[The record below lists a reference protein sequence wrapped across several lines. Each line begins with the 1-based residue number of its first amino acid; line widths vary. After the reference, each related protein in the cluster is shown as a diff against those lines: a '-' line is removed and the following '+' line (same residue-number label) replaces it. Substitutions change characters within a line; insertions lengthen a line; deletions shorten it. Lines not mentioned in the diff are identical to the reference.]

1 MLLVLI
7 SLSGVAIRE
16 EGQVITDGRLTVDA
30 TGWRGVAGWIICAA
44 SVAIIAEGLMLLCR
58 YLNHSCVNN
67 NYGGWGG
74 LVKHCVYVYVKI
86 FAE

>member
-16 EGQVITDGRLTVDA
+16 EGEVITDGRLTVDA

-44 SVAIIAEGLMLLCR
+44 SAAIIAEGTMLILR
-58 YLNHSCVNN
+58 YLNLSCVNN
-67 NYGGWGG
+67 NYGGFGG
-74 LVKHCVYVYVKI
+74 LVKD
-86 FAE
+86 

>member
-16 EGQVITDGRLTVDA
+16 EGEVITDGRLEVDA

-44 SVAIIAEGLMLLCR
+44 SVAIIAEGLMLTLR
-58 YLNHSCVNN
+58 FLNSSCVNN

-74 LVKHCVYVYVKI
+74 LVNTHI
-86 FAE
+86 

>member
-16 EGQVITDGRLTVDA
+16 EGQVITDRGLSVDA

-44 SVAIIAEGLMLLCR
+44 SMAMIGEGLMLLFR
-58 YLNHSCVNN
+58 YLNPSCVNN
-67 NYGGWGG
+67 NYSGWGG
-74 LVKHCVYVYVKI
+74 LVKHRVL
-86 FAE
+86 